1 MNELTND
8 ELTYDVISADSHVI
22 EPYDLWDSRLPA
34 QLRDRAPRL
43 VHEADKD
50 VLVCEGTNLPAIS
63 MLAGCYRDDDD
74 QRWNGRWDED
84 VPLSAYDPDVRLVDI
99 ARDGVDAEVLF
110 PTLGMN
116 FFQIDEFE
124 VRWALYRAY
133 NDWLAEVF
141 CVPHPGRFLGIGM
154 VDCDD
159 VATAVTEMARMKGLG
174 LAGVMI
180 PMYSGADEPYWH
192 ERYDPLWAASIDL
205 DLPINLHLL
214 TSREKSK
221 KFGGGMP
228 SPGQM
233 MQLAAGIQPLL
244 VDMIAFGVF
253 DRFPD
258 LVVVSAENDAGW
270 AAHLIEAN
278 DFKWRRVYKL
288 GGPRS
293 THAPS
298 HYFHHNIRMTFMRD
312 RAAILAREIIGTH
325 TMMWGNDFPH
335 STATWPH
342 SKEVLDEHFHDQ
354 PVEVRNA
361 IVRDNVRALY
371 RF

>member
-1 MNELTND
+1 MAELK
-8 ELTYDVISADSHVI
+8 YDVISADSHVI
-22 EPYDLWDSRLPA
+22 EPYDLWSTRVPE
-34 QLRDRAPRL
+34 RFKDRVPRL
-43 VHEADKD
+43 VREEATD
-50 VLVCEGTNLPAIS
+50 VLVCEGTSMPPVS
-63 MLAGCYRDDDD
+63 MLAGCFRADEE
-74 QRWNGRWDED
+74 QRWTGRWEED
-84 VPLSAYDPDVRLVDI
+84 VPASGYDPAMRLADL

-116 FFQIDEFE
+116 FFQIDEFD

-141 CVPHPGRFLGIGM
+141 CVPYPGRFLGIGM
-154 VDCDD
+154 VDCED
-159 VATAVTEMARMKGLG
+159 VGTAVAEMTRAKDLG
-174 LAGVMI
+174 VAGVMI
-180 PMYSGADEPYWH
+180 PMGNGSDKPYYDEY
-192 ERYDPLWAASIDL
+192 YDPLWAASIDL
-205 DLPINLHLL
+205 RLPINLHLL
-214 TSREKSK
+214 TSREKAKRS
-221 KFGGGMP
+221 GSNTIP
-228 SPGQM
+228 SPGEL

-244 VDMIAFGVF
+244 VDMIVFGVF

-258 LVVVSAENDAGW
+258 LVLVSAENDAGW
-270 AAHLIEAN
+270 AGHLIEAN
-278 DFKWRRVYKL
+278 DFKWKRVYRL

-293 THAPS
+293 EHPPS

-312 RAAILAREIIGTH
+312 RTAILAREVIGVE

-354 PVEVRNA
+354 PAEVRDA

-371 RF
+371 KF